1 MKNILLTLALIVS
14 FNLNSQTNS
23 DVKSVFTNDLDKFF
37 QYSSDKNFTKLFDLI
52 NPKLF
57 NLVSREQLTE
67 LYEMTLDEERSGMK
81 FNFGKPTITS
91 ISNRFDFE
99 GYKYY
104 MIYYKSTLEIQIVS
118 EEYISVIENLK
129 DNLKN
134 EYSKKSDS
142 FEFDTKTNTFKM
154 KGLQQSMIASNED
167 NTDNWKYIEYKTD
180 SQTLTMMNSILP
192 SEVLDRLTK

>member
-1 MKNILLTLALIVS
+1 M
-14 FNLNSQTNS
+14 
-23 DVKSVFTNDLDKFF
+23 
-37 QYSSDKNFTKLFDLI
+37 
-52 NPKLF
+52 
-57 NLVSREQLTE
+57 
-67 LYEMTLDEERSGMK
+67 
-81 FNFGKPTITS
+81 
-91 ISNRFDFE
+91 
-99 GYKYY
+99 
-104 MIYYKSTLEIQIVS
+104 
-118 EEYISVIENLK
+118 
-129 DNLKN
+129 KN

>member
-1 MKNILLTLALIVS
+1 MKKILFTLALLIS

-23 DVKSVFTNDLDKFF
+23 DLKSVFTNDLDKFY
-37 QYSSDKNFTKLFDLI
+37 QYSSDKNFTKLFNLI

-67 LYEMTLDEERSGMK
+67 IFEMTFDEERSGMK

-91 ISNRFDFE
+91 ISDRFDFE

-104 MIYYKSTLEIQIVS
+104 MIYYKSTFEIQIVS

-129 DNLKN
+129 ENFKI

-142 FEFDTKTNTFKM
+142 FEFDSKTNTFKM
-154 KGLQQSMIASNED
+154 KGVQQSMIASNDD
-167 NTDNWKYIEYKTD
+167 NNDNWKYIEYKTD
-180 SQTLTMMNSILP
+180 SQTLTMMNSIFP
-192 SEVLDRLTK
+192 NEVLDRLTK